1 MAHRLARE
9 VSALAVLLALSGAL
23 WAGQATPAAADHFL
37 THGDALKLKPTLQP
51 APQPQAQPMPMPVP
65 PAQQARADAQDTAAR
80 LGRVV
85 VQDANVYLAPQA
97 AGDDSVLQTY
107 SADTAPQAK
116 AQGVAVP
123 GLLGIAAQAYRA
135 QAANA
140 LSDDGEAPQAYSLA
154 DAMRDAIWRKQTAQR
169 LRDLFAD

>member
-23 WAGQATPAAADHFL
+23 WAAQATPAAADHFL

-51 APQPQAQPMPMPVP
+51 APQAQPVPMPVP

-85 VQDANVYLAPQA
+85 IEDANVYLAPQA

-116 AQGVAVP
+116 AEGVAVP

-140 LSDDGEAPQAYSLA
+140 LSDDGATPQAYSLA
-154 DAMRDAIWRKQTAQR
+154 DAMRDAIWRKQTARR